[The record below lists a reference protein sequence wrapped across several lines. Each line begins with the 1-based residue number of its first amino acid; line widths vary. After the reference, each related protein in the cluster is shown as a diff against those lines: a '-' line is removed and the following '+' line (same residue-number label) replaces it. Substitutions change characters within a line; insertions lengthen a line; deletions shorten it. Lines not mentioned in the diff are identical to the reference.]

1 MNFTSTCSWW
11 PGRCFSYRFQPMLC
25 RWYRWEAGGRFSPS
39 RFKIRHTPEVE
50 MVTSWSRARYMAILA
65 GPKW

>member
-11 PGRCFSYRFQPMLC
+11 PGRCFSYRFQRMLC
-25 RWYRWEAGGRFSPS
+25 RWYRCEAGSRFSLS

-50 MVTSWSRARYMAILA
+50 MVTS
-65 GPKW
+65 